1 MIHTHTQHTYTHCT
15 CMHITHTVHA
25 CTHDTHTV
33 HTCTDMIR
41 IHCTHMQ
48 THKPTRHTH
57 CTHMHTTT
65 PHTSHTRTYTTSWA
79 CTCVHTHTAS
89 LASLCHMQK
98 SRVTLLNNL
107 VTQGLQEIGE
117 KDPGRPER
125 TTCRPLQPAPQA
137 RLAALSLCQPQVFTD
152 GHSHSGHSGS
162 SSPDA
167 ILHGIW
173 ESQLLQPAD
182 ASLAGAWSAAPPGGR
197 CGNCSWG
204 RGAIPR
210 RRGGG
215 CPGVTL
221 YNRNSCAEPCC
232 LATGADG
239 DSRWGS

>member
-1 MIHTHTQHTYTHCT
+1 
-15 CMHITHTVHA
+15 
-25 CTHDTHTV
+25 
-33 HTCTDMIR
+33 MIR

-57 CTHMHTTT
+57 CTHMHTTP

-162 SSPDA
+162 SPGCHPAWDM
-167 ILHGIW
+167 G
-173 ESQLLQPAD
+173 ESTPPACRR
-182 ASLAGAWSAAPPGGR
+182 LPGGSLEHSAPWRQVRELLLGTR
-197 CGNCSWG
+197 CCSEEWG
-204 RGAIPR
+204 WGDPHPPR
-210 RRGGG
+210 SSPGVRGG
-215 CPGVTL
+215 
-221 YNRNSCAEPCC
+221 A
-232 LATGADG
+232 
-239 DSRWGS
+239 GSPPRP